1 MAVLRAKR
9 KHWVA
14 PRKRA
19 VPKRRRGFTA
29 SADLGNVDSSPRTI
43 MDRRSEHGYAAERL
57 DERRAEGAKWRQ
69 QLPFSAHAEWKAPAD
84 RADPVE
90 ILIGQGGTRIAELLP
105 IRYARMKTNSFAFL
119 RGAAAIMA
127 ADLAS
132 GPTTGLRVQACG
144 DCHLANF
151 GAYASPEGTPVFDVN
166 DFDETL
172 PAPFEWDVKRLAAS
186 LAVAGRVAGAS
197 DREARRLART
207 ATKNYRRHLGQ
218 LAVLSPL
225 EAWSSRI
232 DLADATADIDS
243 PKIRRN
249 IERRHAT
256 VLRGA
261 AQHYGLVERKNGDWR
276 IKDKPPLVY
285 HLSGHELHAHQAFV
299 SYAETL
305 QEDRRVLLQRYHRRD
320 VAFKTVGVGSV
331 GTFCAIG
338 LFVSD
343 DGAPLLLQIKE
354 AQQSVL
360 EAFAGASAYPNHG
373 QRVIVGERMMQAA
386 TDIFLGWT
394 PNPVNGRYFYVRRL
408 KDSRLADIGTRLETE
423 LPFYAALCGRTLARA
438 HARAGDAV
446 ALSGYMGDDNEFD
459 KAIAEFAMAYADQ
472 TKRDWRALLDAIKTG
487 RLTAGEQHVSST

>member
-1 MAVLRAKR
+1 MMGTR
-9 KHWVA
+9 
-14 PRKRA
+14 
-19 VPKRRRGFTA
+19 
-29 SADLGNVDSSPRTI
+29 SDRTHVT
-43 MDRRSEHGYAAERL
+43 HGLE
-57 DERRAEGAKWRQ
+57 ERRAAGAEWRRQ
-69 QLPFSAHAEWKAPAD
+69 VPLSAHSEWKAAAN
-84 RADPVE
+84 RTDPVE
-90 ILIGQGGTRIAELLP
+90 ILIVQGRTRIAELLP
-105 IRYARMKTNSFAFL
+105 IRYARMKADPFAFL

-132 GPTTGLRVQACG
+132 GPTTGLHVQACG

-151 GAYASPEGTPVFDVN
+151 GSYATPEGTPVFDVN

-197 DREARRLART
+197 NREARLLART

-218 LAVLSPL
+218 LALLSPL

-232 DLADATADIDS
+232 DLVAIIASIDA

-249 IERRHAT
+249 IEKWRAAA
-256 VLRGA
+256 LRGA
-261 AQHYGLVERKNGDWR
+261 AQHYGLIEQKNGDWR
-276 IKDKPPLVY
+276 IKDKPPLVR
-285 HLSGHELHAHQAFV
+285 HLSSHELHAHQAFA

-305 QEDRRVLLQRYHRRD
+305 QEDRRVLLQRYHLRD

-360 EAFAGASAYPNHG
+360 EAFAGASAYLNHG

-394 PNPVNGRYFYVRRL
+394 QNPVNERYFYVRRL
-408 KDSRLADIGTRLETE
+408 KDSRLANIGTRLESE

-438 HARAGDAV
+438 HARSGDAV
-446 ALSGYMGDDNEFD
+446 ALSEYMGDDSELD

-472 TKRDWRALLDAIKTG
+472 TSRDWRALLDAINAG
-487 RLTAGEQHVSST
+487 RLAADIPSP

>member
-1 MAVLRAKR
+1 MRECRLN
-9 KHWVA
+9 
-14 PRKRA
+14 P
-19 VPKRRRGFTA
+19 G
-29 SADLGNVDSSPRTI
+29 TI
-43 MDRRSEHGYAAERL
+43 MDRSPNHGHVTEALDDRRRKGAEW
-57 DERRAEGAKWRQ
+57 RRQ
-69 QLPFSAHAEWKAPAD
+69 VPLSAQAEWKAPAD
-84 RADPVE
+84 RTDPVE
-90 ILIGQGGTRIAELLP
+90 ILIGQGRTRIAELLP
-105 IRYARMKTNSFAFL
+105 IRYARMKADPFAFL

-127 ADLAS
+127 ADVARGS
-132 GPTTGLRVQACG
+132 TTGLRVQACG

-151 GAYASPEGTPVFDVN
+151 GAYATPEGTPVFDVN

-172 PAPFEWDVKRLAAS
+172 PAPFEWDVKRLAVS

-197 DREARRLART
+197 DREARLLARI

-218 LAVLSPL
+218 LALLSPI

-232 DLADATADIDS
+232 DLADAIADIAS
-243 PKIRRN
+243 PKTRRK
-249 IERRHAT
+249 IEKRRAA

-261 AQHYGLVERKNGDWR
+261 AEHYGLVERKNGDWKIR
-276 IKDKPPLVY
+276 DKPPLVH
-285 HLSGHELHAHQAFV
+285 HLSHHELHAHQAFA

-360 EAFAGASAYPNHG
+360 AAFAGPSKYANHG
-373 QRVIVGERMMQAA
+373 ERVIVGERMMQAA
-386 TDIFLGWT
+386 PDVFLGWT
-394 PNPVNGRYFYVRRL
+394 RNPVNERCFYVRRL
-408 KDSRLADIGTRLETE
+408 KDSRLANIGTRLEAE
-423 LPFYAALCGRTLARA
+423 LPFYSALCGRTLARA

-446 ALSGYMGDDNEFD
+446 ALSGYMGDDSEFD

-472 TKRDWRALLDAIKTG
+472 TERDWRALLDAIKAG
-487 RLTAGEQHVSST
+487 RLTAGEHPVPLT